1 MRLSLPLRRAWL
13 RLSDERGFTL
23 SELVTTMAIL
33 GIVIGGL
40 TGVFVSASN
49 GEADLNSRFR
59 AQEKARLALDKLR
72 RELRCASAVTPASTA
87 SPVSSITI
95 TLGSYCATGSG
106 QVTWCTSSSGGRSQL
121 LRIAGTP
128 GTCSGGVKWA
138 DSLTTSTPFTTAAS
152 SISTLAKIS
161 VCLPVNTTSA
171 PSSDTCTTHVTK
183 KTYALDDDIFLR
195 NSGRQ

>member
-1 MRLSLPLRRAWL
+1 MRLSLPLRRAWR

-33 GIVIGGL
+33 GIVLGGL

-59 AQEKARLALDKLR
+59 AQEKGRLALEKLR
-72 RELRCASAVTPASTA
+72 RELHCASAVTPSAAAT
-87 SPVSSITI
+87 PVSSITI
-95 TLGSYCATGSG
+95 TLGSYCMTGSG
-106 QVTWCTSSSGGRSQL
+106 QVTWCTTTSGGRSSL
-121 LRIAGTP
+121 FRIAGAP

-138 DSLTTSTPFTTAAS
+138 DYLTTSTPFTTSAAS
-152 SISTLAKIS
+152 SSTLAKIA

-171 PSSDTCTTHVTK
+171 PSGDTCTTHVTH
-183 KTYALDDDIFLR
+183 KTYALSDDIFLR